1 MSSQT
6 SGMLNPPLLLT
17 ATKQLRKIDNVEIKI
32 NK

>member
-17 ATKQLRKIDNVEIKI
+17 ATKQLRKKDNEEEK